1 MNSRTWTQSAFYSDR
16 NSKNPATGKTARIQL
31 LDSELLTSHLA
42 NPGLERSAATHPA
55 ISPHRRD
62 NVLRFG
68 DYDTTTLHVPPG
80 TYDAAF
86 TPSPAL

>member
-1 MNSRTWTQSAFYSDR
+1 MATEGWT
-16 NSKNPATGKTARIQL
+16 I
-31 LDSELLTSHLA
+31 LA
-42 NPGLERSAATHPA
+42 EDVTV

-68 DYDTTTLHVPPG
+68 DYDTTTLHIPPG

-86 TPSPAL
+86 APHRL